1 VIENNTYDPIFQT
14 YLDSL
19 YIISHSQG
27 TLSMNLSGLKRFE
40 SYVKQKHGSN
50 VAKLIEQIS
59 NGMLNPFS
67 VLQNFVIYLDQ
78 EGKRPTSIKCWLS
91 STKGFLRQ
99 QGIKIYSEDFKQN
112 VRVPKTIR
120 QREDPLTKE
129 IIVRLL
135 QIVPFKL
142 RAVILVALASGMR
155 IGEIVQLKISD
166 IDFESEPLKIRIRA
180 ETTKTKESRET
191 FLTQEATRIVKD
203 YLRRYYNWN
212 SDQKNEQLQNQIIFG
227 RTVGIKSN
235 NSRTLKKNPA
245 RNDTT
250 NLGLSLRYYTSKIPE
265 LARLNENGRNMIHFH
280 AFRTFF
286 RTTVGNAVGRDFAE
300 AIIGHH
306 FYLDS
311 YYNLPEEERKKLYLK
326 AEPYITISDFRR
338 VEKDL
343 ISMKKKQEEIEEKQI
358 ELIQALQGDHILL
371 PKLLEK
377 LIK

>member
-1 VIENNTYDPIFQT
+1 MTGNNMYDPIFQT

-40 SYVKQKHGSN
+40 SYVKQKHGCN

-59 NGMLNPFS
+59 TGMLNPFS
-67 VLQNFVIYLDQ
+67 VLQSFVIYLDQ

-91 STKGFLRQ
+91 VTKGFLRQ

-120 QREDPLTKE
+120 QREEPLTKE

-142 RAVILVALASGMR
+142 RAVILVASASGMR

-227 RTVGIKSN
+227 RTVAIKSN
-235 NSRTLKKNPA
+235 NIGTLKKNPA

-280 AFRTFF
+280 ALRTFF
-286 RTTVGNAVGRDFAE
+286 RTTVGNAVNA
-300 AIIGHH
+300 
-306 FYLDS
+306 
-311 YYNLPEEERKKLYLK
+311 
-326 AEPYITISDFRR
+326 
-338 VEKDL
+338 
-343 ISMKKKQEEIEEKQI
+343 
-358 ELIQALQGDHILL
+358 ILL
-371 PKLLEK
+371 FIGGL
-377 LIK
+377 